1 MFSLMP
7 STPRGLKHTLG
18 DATPVGQFLTVDARA
33 SLKVFDSSFRAGLAH
48 KLTSVHCDYGSYE
61 ISPLTNTQSI
71 PTTGYA
77 STECIEPFLGK
88 TLGAVCPEPWKI
100 DSISGSLP
108 FSDPKL
114 TVSPTIDNLFVLRSF
129 SSVGPQIGISPLTN
143 IQSIPTTGYAST
155 ECIEPFLGKIL
166 PAVYDRAWGVWTG
179 LPLRRHEA
187 DVHTS
192 SGYCRGLS
200 RESIALLRRKR
211 ERDQPKASS
220 TTPTGSLTT
229 SDSKAQ
235 PLLKCNLGGSTS
247 GVLNLVHTAIKCLKC

>member
-61 ISPLTNTQSI
+61 ISPLTNT
-71 PTTGYA
+71 
-77 STECIEPFLGK
+77 
-88 TLGAVCPEPWKI
+88 
-100 DSISGSLP
+100 
-108 FSDPKL
+108 
-114 TVSPTIDNLFVLRSF
+114 
-129 SSVGPQIGISPLTN
+129 
-143 IQSIPTTGYAST
+143 QSIPTTGYAST